1 MASNVQVVSGGIA
14 SFSYTYQSADLA
26 ISVFCPSVTISHIIK
41 VSGGKKPTNNFLGW
55 GVEGVKSQS
64 RSESVLGVCKKKF
77 ICQPSYNCNRKDF
90 NVNVIYSNIELETEQ
105 H

>member
-14 SFSYTYQSADLA
+14 SFSYTYQSEDLA
-26 ISVFCPSVTISHIIK
+26 TSVFCPSVTISHIIK
-41 VSGGKKPTNNFLGW
+41 VSGGKKPTNIFLGGGW
-55 GVEGVKSQS
+55 EVLRVKS
-64 RSESVLGVCKKKF
+64 RSESVLGVCKKMF
-77 ICQPSYNCNRKDF
+77 ICQPSYNFNRNDF